1 MGLPAP
7 GYGAGVEPI
16 PETLEALDELDTFLD
31 GEDDLVRTLVAAADR
46 ARGITAGL
54 VGVSLA
60 SRDLDV
66 TFTVVATDE
75 EIATLDSVQYL
86 ASGPCVDAMEMGH
99 GIATSPGGLL
109 SESRWHDFARASAA
123 AGVHST
129 LTFPVVQDGEVV
141 ATVNLYGRDADTFE
155 GMHDR
160 LAEVFGGWAPGAVTN
175 ADLSFSTRGLAQ
187 QAPARLKER
196 AVLDAATG
204 VIAAQRDIPLE
215 MAREHLEDAARRA
228 GIPVT
233 RLARV
238 VLGLH
243 DG

>member
-1 MGLPAP
+1 VKA
-7 GYGAGVEPI
+7 I

-31 GEDDLVRTLVAAADR
+31 DDDHLAGRLVAAADR
-46 ARGITAGL
+46 AREITTGL

-60 SRDLDV
+60 SRELDV

-86 ASGPCVDAMEMGH
+86 ASGPCVDAIEMGH
-99 GIATSPGGLL
+99 GITTSSGGLL
-109 SESRWHDFARASAA
+109 AESRWHDFARASAA

-129 LTFPVVQDGEVV
+129 LTFPVVLDGEVV

-155 GMHDR
+155 DRHDE
-160 LAEVFGGWAPGAVTN
+160 LAGVFGAWAPGAVTN
-175 ADLSFSTRGLAQ
+175 ADLSFSTRSVAQ
-187 QAPARLKER
+187 QAPVRLKDR
-196 AVLDAATG
+196 ALLDAATG
-204 VIAAQRDIPLE
+204 VIAAQRDIPVE
-215 MAREHLEDAARRA
+215 VARAHLEDAARRA
-228 GIPVT
+228 GIPVV

-243 DG
+243 DR